1 MGVLSYGGT
10 DYHFDDRLL
19 AHLQVVITTKLRRR
33 ESFALS
39 WIPEDDGGREAIWI
53 DNGLPIR
60 FSYEEAAIAGL
71 NRDWLEALMD
81 GTHRPN
87 GLLVM
92 PEPAQLA
99 ARIPVRS

>member
-10 DYHFDDRLL
+10 DYHFGDRLL
-19 AHLQVVITTKLRRR
+19 AHLQVVVTTKLRRR

-39 WIPEDDGGREAIWI
+39 WVPDGDGGREAIWV

-60 FSYEEAAIAGL
+60 FRYDESTIAPL

-92 PEPAQLA
+92 PEPAQT
-99 ARIPVRS
+99 PVRT

>member
-1 MGVLSYGGT
+1 MGLLTYGGT
-10 DYHFDDRLL
+10 EYLFGDRVL

-39 WIPEDDGGREAIWI
+39 WVPEGEGGREAIWI
-53 DNGLPIR
+53 DNGL
-60 FSYEEAAIAGL
+60 AIHFRYDEPTIAPL
-71 NRDWLEALMD
+71 NREWLEALMD

-92 PEPAQLA
+92 PEPELA
-99 ARIPVRS
+99 AAKR